1 MCEAI
6 GVDLYNQ
13 CITGGV
19 ARTLSARDFK
29 EPPAVLAG
37 GVLHLGREDG
47 TDVHPQGMRQHPCT
61 ERLQAAANGDL

>member
-19 ARTLSARDFK
+19 
-29 EPPAVLAG
+29 
-37 GVLHLGREDG
+37 LHLGREDG
-47 TDVHPQGMRQHPCT
+47 ADVHPQGMRQHPCT